1 MTLALIHPIKIEQE
15 IKTSFLNYSMSV
27 IVSRALPDVR
37 DGLKPVHRR
46 ILFAMHDLKNFH
58 NKPYL
63 KSARIVGDVI
73 GKYHPHGDSAVYD
86 ALVRMAQ
93 PFSLRY
99 PLVDGQGNFGSVDGD
114 SAAAM
119 RYTESRMHEIS
130 EFLLADLDRGTVDFV
145 PNYDNKE
152 EEPTVLPSMVPQL
165 IVNGASG
172 IAVGMATNIPP
183 HNLGE
188 IIDGLEAIIAKP
200 ETTIDELMLLIHG
213 PDFPTAAEIHGV
225 SGIRDAYQTGRG
237 SVVMRSK
244 AVIEQTNNRD
254 HIVFTEIPFQANKA
268 RIIEKIAEL
277 VQEKKIEGI
286 SDIRDE
292 SAKEEIRIV
301 VDIKRG
307 ESAEIVLNHL
317 FKLTPLQTSFGVNM
331 VALVKGLPRLLN
343 LKQVLEEFYHHRRE
357 VVVRRTAFLLGKAEE
372 RAHILLGLK
381 VAVENV
387 DEVVKIIRASND
399 SKIAGEQLI
408 ARFDFSEIQAK
419 AILDLR
425 LGRLTGLE
433 REKIIAEYNAVM
445 IEIAD
450 YKDIL
455 DKPLRV
461 TAIILEELK
470 LVREKFADKRRTVIL
485 ASAADQFTMESLVA
499 DLPVAVTVSHT
510 GYVKRTPLTEIQAQ
524 KRGGKGKAG
533 MLTKDEDFVESIF
546 HTTNHQNILCF
557 TNLGRV
563 YNLKVYEVPE
573 APMRARG
580 KHFANLVPLQPNE
593 RVVQVLP
600 ISEFKAG
607 LSLAFATREGYIKK
621 TELMSYANVRSGGII
636 ALTLEENDA
645 LMGVRIV
652 KEDDDILI
660 ATSMG
665 KAIRFPSSEVRD
677 TGRSAR
683 GVTGI
688 RFSEADRVIGLDVLS
703 KDPGTFIL
711 SVSENGYG
719 KRTELEEYRTQSRG
733 GKGIYTIKVTDKN
746 GPVIGIAQVKETDH
760 IMMVTT
766 AGTLIRSKV
775 SEIGVVGRNTQGV
788 ILMRVSEGEKVNA
801 LSMIPPDELSVDGDT
816 ASPSEDAGDTDD
828 Q

>member
-46 ILFAMHDLKNFH
+46 ILFAMHDLKNYH

-165 IVNGASG
+165 IINGASG

-225 SGIRDAYQTGRG
+225 SGIRDAYLTGRG

-254 HIVFTEIPFQANKA
+254 HIIFTEIPFQANKA

-387 DEVVKIIRASND
+387 DEVVKIIRASSD

-408 ARFDFSEIQAK
+408 ARFDFSDIQAK

-425 LGRLTGLE
+425 LARLTGLE
-433 REKIIAEYNAVM
+433 REKIVAEYNAVM

-461 TAIILEELK
+461 TAIILDELK

-607 LSLAFATREGYIKK
+607 LSLAFVTREGYIKK
-621 TELMSYANVRSGGII
+621 TELMSYSNVRSSGII

-665 KAIRFPSSEVRD
+665 KAIRFPSSDVRD
-677 TGRSAR
+677 MGRSAR

-733 GKGIYTIKVTDKN
+733 GKGIYTIKVTEKN
-746 GPVIGIAQVKETDH
+746 GPVVGIAQVKETDH

-788 ILMRVSEGEKVNA
+788 ILMRVSDGEKVNA
-801 LSMIPPDELSVDGDT
+801 LSMIPPEELFAEGDAASASEGSGDQEDE
-816 ASPSEDAGDTDD
+816 
-828 Q
+828 